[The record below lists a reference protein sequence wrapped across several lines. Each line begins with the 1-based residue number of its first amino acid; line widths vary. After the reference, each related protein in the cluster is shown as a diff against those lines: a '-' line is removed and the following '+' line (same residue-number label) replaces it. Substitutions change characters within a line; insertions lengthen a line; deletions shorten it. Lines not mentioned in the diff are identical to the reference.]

1 MGLIT
6 ISYDQFQSVN
16 VVNAELNFCD
26 VFPEVFD
33 GKTGSLPGGAVHMTL
48 TGDAVP
54 QVHPARRIPEALKES
69 AKIALEQLEN
79 AGKIKKV
86 DSATDWVN
94 QMPLTVKKSVLLVDK
109 IFVKN
114 QVST

>member
-6 ISYDQFQSVN
+6 NNYDQFQSVN

-33 GKTGSLPGGAVHMTL
+33 GKTGSLPDGAVHMTL

-54 QVHPARRIPEALKES
+54 QVRPARRIPEALKES
-69 AKIALEQLEN
+69 DQIALEKLEN
-79 AGKIKKV
+79 TGKIKKV
-86 DSATDWVN
+86 DGPTDWVN
-94 QMPLTVKKSVLLVDK
+94 QMSLTVKK
-109 IFVKN
+109 IW
-114 QVST
+114 